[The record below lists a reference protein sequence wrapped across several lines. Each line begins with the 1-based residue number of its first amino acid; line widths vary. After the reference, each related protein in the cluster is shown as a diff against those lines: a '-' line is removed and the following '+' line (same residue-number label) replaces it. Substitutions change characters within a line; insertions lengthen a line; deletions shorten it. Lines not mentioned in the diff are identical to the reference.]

1 MATEVLCNRK
11 TPYKCEDQLI
21 ADDPVQKGR
30 GRVDCAGGGQ
40 VLWAAL
46 ATIALEVSDGS
57 LEKVL

>member
-1 MATEVLCNRK
+1 M
-11 TPYKCEDQLI
+11 
-21 ADDPVQKGR
+21 
-30 GRVDCAGGGQ
+30 DCAGGGQ